1 MTPKSI
7 ILHIV
12 RNKVIED
19 SRVLRAAKAVA
30 QAFPNAQVTC
40 LGYTNDSKHDYSI
53 GSVKLSIVKVSTWPL
68 MPKIISRFMK
78 YLHWHYECVKEFSDK
93 PVKVIHCHE
102 LVPILISLHLKY
114 RTGCKIIY
122 DAHELETECRTNRFD
137 KSMKFF
143 YKLVEK
149 VGINSASTMI
159 TVSNSI
165 RDWYSEKY
173 PRAEINVIYNCPEVS
188 VDTQTTTPIQVLNDD
203 VSFIYCGAIVPGR
216 GIDLYLQT
224 FAEHP
229 DKMLYFLGDG
239 TLVETVKQFSA
250 KYKNIEYLG
259 KVKPDQVVNALKIA
273 DVSLCLI
280 EDTTLTSRYCMP
292 NKLFESAVAGLPLIV
307 SDLPDLR
314 EFIETHDA
322 GWVTDYEKSDLG
334 KVISSLNKADI
345 SAKSQNLSDFDQLFS
360 WDAEQY
366 KLIDIYTQLLEKE
379 MPL

>member
-1 MTPKSI
+1 MPPKSI

-40 LGYTNDSKHDYSI
+40 LGYTTDTTQDHSI
-53 GSVKLSIVKVSTWPL
+53 DSVKLSIVKVGTWPFI
-68 MPKIISRFMK
+68 PKIISRFMK
-78 YLHWHYECVKEFSDK
+78 YLQWHYECVKQFADK

-102 LVPILISLHLKY
+102 LVPILISLHLKF

-137 KSMKFF
+137 KSMKLV

-149 VGINSASTMI
+149 VGINNASTMI

-165 RDWYSEKY
+165 RNWYAEKY
-173 PRAEINVIYNCPEVS
+173 PRAEINVIYNCPEIC
-188 VDTQTTTPIQVLNDD
+188 VDISTTTPIKTSNEN

-216 GIDLYLQT
+216 GIDLYLET
-224 FAEHP
+224 FAEYP

-239 TLVETVKQFSA
+239 TLVETVKQFSG

-259 KVKPDQVVNALKIA
+259 KVKPDKVVNALRIA

-307 SDLPDLR
+307 SNLPDLR
-314 EFIETHDA
+314 EFIEKHDA
-322 GWVTDYEKSDLG
+322 GWVSNYDQSDLE
-334 KVISSLNKADI
+334 VIISSLKRSDVL
-345 SAKSQNLSDFDQLFS
+345 AKSQNLVEFDQLFS
-360 WDAEQY
+360 WDAEKY
-366 KLIDIYTQLLEKE
+366 KLIDIYTRLLDKE
-379 MPL
+379 MPV